1 MIIIVNNNEK
11 LISKKKKNVNRKFK
25 KNVNRKFKKNDY
37 VLCKF
42 GKDRDELWW
51 PGEIVKINKNNTYNI
66 KYFDGD
72 FEKNKPEN
80 KLKKLKYKQDIV
92 DDFVLISYSK

>member
-1 MIIIVNNNEK
+1 MKIIEYSNHQKI
-11 LISKKKKNVNRKFK
+11 IKKKKNIKNNKF
-25 KNVNRKFKKNDY
+25 NINDY
-37 VLCKF
+37 VMCKF

-51 PGEIVKINKNNTYNI
+51 PGNIVKINKNNTYNI

-80 KLKKLKYKQDIV
+80 KIKKLKYKQDIV
-92 DDFVLISYSK
+92 DDFVIINYDK